1 MNWDD
6 LRFFLS
12 VARAGQIGRAAPLLR
27 ADPTTVSRRIRR
39 LEADLGQV
47 LFEQDR
53 EGQRL
58 TAPGRALLI
67 RAEEMER
74 CASAIGED
82 SGGEGG
88 ASGILR
94 VSASEGFGT
103 WVIAPH
109 LHDFAARHPA
119 VTIDLTAS
127 SGFLS
132 PSRRETDIAILLARP
147 RKGPL
152 LTRKLTDYS
161 LGLYGARRYL
171 ERTGGVPGRDALGSH
186 RIIGYIPDQI
196 YAPELDYLSELLP
209 GADANLRSSSINA
222 QHRLCRAGAGLA
234 ILPDFIGAQDGELQR
249 VLPDFALHRAF
260 WIAIHQ
266 DVRNL
271 ARVSLFNDWLTELVA
286 EEAGTLKP
294 GPATADL
301 AGVG

>member
-12 VARAGQIGRAAPLLR
+12 VARAGQIGRAAPVLR

-53 EGQRL
+53 EGQKL
-58 TAPGRALLI
+58 TAAGRALLL

-74 CASAIGED
+74 CASFIGEA
-82 SGGEGG
+82 SASAGAGGP
-88 ASGILR
+88 SGILR
-94 VSASEGFGT
+94 VSATEGFGI
-103 WVIAPH
+103 WVIARR
-109 LHDFAARHPA
+109 LHEFAGRYPG

-127 SGFLS
+127 SGFLN
-132 PSRRETDIAILLARP
+132 PTKRETDIAILLARP

-152 LTRKLTDYS
+152 LTRKLTGYT
-161 LGLYGARRYL
+161 LGLYGSLDYL
-171 ERTGGVPGRDALGSH
+171 DRTGGVAGADALGAH

-196 YAPELDYLSELLP
+196 YAPELDYLAELLP
-209 GADANLRSSSINA
+209 GREANLRSSSINA
-222 QHRLCRAGAGLA
+222 QHRMCHAGAGLA
-234 ILPDFIGAQDGELQR
+234 ILPDFIGGQDPSLRR
-249 VLPDFALHRAF
+249 VLPDFTLQRAF

-271 ARVSLFNDWLTELVA
+271 ARVSLFNDWLMDLVS
-286 EEAGTLKP
+286 EEAGLLKF
-294 GPATADL
+294 A
-301 AGVG
+301 

>member
-12 VARAGQIGRAAPLLR
+12 VARAGQIGRAARLLR
-27 ADPTTVSRRIRR
+27 ADATTVSRRIRR

-58 TAPGRALLI
+58 TGPGRALLM
-67 RAEEMER
+67 RVEDMER
-74 CASAIGED
+74 SASTIGEGT
-82 SGGEGG
+82 GGEGG

-94 VSASEGFGT
+94 VSASEGFGI

-109 LHDFAARHPA
+109 LHDFAARHRA
-119 VTIDLTAS
+119 ITIDLTAS
-127 SGFLS
+127 TGLLN

-161 LGLYGARRYL
+161 LGLYGARHYL
-171 ERTGGVPGRDALGSH
+171 ERTGGLAGRDDLSSH

-196 YAPELDYLSELLP
+196 YAPELDYLAELLP
-209 GADANLRSSSINA
+209 GLEANLRSSSINA

-234 ILPDFIGAQDGELQR
+234 ILPDFMGGQDAELER
-249 VLPDFALHRAF
+249 VLPDFTLQRAF
-260 WIAIHQ
+260 WLAIHQ

-286 EEAGTLKP
+286 
-294 GPATADL
+294 DM
-301 AGVG
+301 AGVLNPPLRATEPMAVS

>member
-12 VARAGQIGRAAPLLR
+12 VARAGQIGRAAPGLR

-39 LEADLGQV
+39 LEKDIGQV

-53 EGQRL
+53 DGQKL
-58 TAPGRALLI
+58 TAAGRALLI
-67 RAEEMER
+67 RAEEMEQSV
-74 CASAIGED
+74 SAIGEG
-82 SGGEGG
+82 SGGKGG
-88 ASGILR
+88 PSGILR
-94 VSASEGFGT
+94 ISASEGFGT
-103 WVIAPH
+103 WVIARH
-109 LHDFAARHPA
+109 LHEFATKYPA
-119 VTIDLTAS
+119 ITVDLAAS

-132 PSRRETDIAILLARP
+132 PGKRETDIAILLARP

-152 LTRKLTDYS
+152 LTRRLTEYS
-161 LGLYGARRYL
+161 LGLYGSLDYL
-171 ERTGGVPGRDALGSH
+171 EAAGGVTSRDSLSAH

-209 GADANLRSSSINA
+209 GVEACLRSSSINA
-222 QHRLCRAGAGLA
+222 QQRMCQAGAGLA
-234 ILPDFIGAQDGELQR
+234 ILPDFIGGQDEKLQR
-249 VLPDFALHRAF
+249 VLPDFTLRRAF

-286 EEAGTLKP
+286 TQARILT
-294 GPATADL
+294 
-301 AGVG
+301 VS